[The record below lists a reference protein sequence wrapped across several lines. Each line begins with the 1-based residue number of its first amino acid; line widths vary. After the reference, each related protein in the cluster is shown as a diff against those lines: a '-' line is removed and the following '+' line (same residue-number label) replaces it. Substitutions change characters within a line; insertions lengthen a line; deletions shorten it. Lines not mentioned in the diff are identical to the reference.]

1 MTGESTAAA
10 FWRGRQV
17 VVTGGSGLL
26 GTHVVRRLRTLD
38 CAGVYVARSRDYDL
52 TRQDAA
58 EQLFRDRPAGVV
70 FHLAGYVG
78 GIAANKAAPGDF
90 FYRNLMMGA
99 NVLHQARSAGAAKVV
114 AASTGCGYPE
124 HAPLPIRETDYWNGY
139 PQDES
144 APYSLA
150 KRMLHVQSIAYWRQY
165 RFPIVVTLPGNVYGP
180 HDNFDLEAAH
190 VVPALVRKFVEAADD
205 GLPSVTVWGTGAPQ
219 RDFVFVGD
227 VAQGMIRAA
236 ERCDRPALL
245 NLSAGVGVSIRQV
258 AELLREITGYAGAIT
273 WDRNRP
279 AGQAR
284 RVFDVSRARKEIGFA
299 PATPLRSGLEQ
310 TVQWYRRHR
319 ATARNEA
326 AGYRRPL
333 D

>member
-1 MTGESTAAA
+1 MTAGSSAADY
-10 FWRGRQV
+10 WRGRQV

-26 GTHVVRRLRTLD
+26 GTHLVSRLQTLD

-78 GIAANKAAPGDF
+78 GIGANQAAPGDF

-99 NVLHQARSAGAAKVV
+99 NVLHQAWKAGAAKVV

-124 HAPLPIRETDYWNGY
+124 HAPLPLRESDYWNGY
-139 PQDES
+139 PQEES

-150 KRMLHVQSIAYWRQY
+150 KRMLHVHSLAYWRQH
-165 RFPIVVTLPGNVYGP
+165 RFPIVVALPGNVYGP
-180 HDNFDLEAAH
+180 HDNFDLDAAH

-205 GLPSVTVWGTGAPQ
+205 GQSAVTVWGSGAPQ
-219 RDFVFVGD
+219 RDFVFAGD

-236 ERCDRPALL
+236 ERCHRPALL
-245 NLSAGVGVSIRQV
+245 NLSAGAGVSIRELV
-258 AELLREITGYAGAIT
+258 ELLREITGYRGAIA
-273 WDRNRP
+273 WDRSRP

-284 RVFDVSRARKEIGFA
+284 RVFDVSRARAEIGFSA
-299 PATPLRSGLEQ
+299 TTPLRAGLAL

-319 ATARNEA
+319 AAARNEV
-326 AGYRRPL
+326 AGARGS
-333 D
+333 

>member
-1 MTGESTAAA
+1 MTAGSSAADY
-10 FWRGRQV
+10 WRGRQV

-26 GTHVVRRLRTLD
+26 GTHLVNRLQTLD

-78 GIAANKAAPGDF
+78 GIGANQAAPGDF

-99 NVLHQARSAGAAKVV
+99 NVLHQAWKAGAAKVV

-124 HAPLPIRETDYWNGY
+124 HAPLPLRESDYWNGY
-139 PQDES
+139 PQEES

-150 KRMLHVQSIAYWRQY
+150 KRMLHVHSLAYWRQH
-165 RFPIVVTLPGNVYGP
+165 RFPIVVALPGNVYGP
-180 HDNFDLEAAH
+180 HDNFDLDAAH

-205 GLPSVTVWGTGAPQ
+205 GQPAVTVWGSGAPQ
-219 RDFVFVGD
+219 RDFVFAGD

-236 ERCDRPALL
+236 ERCHRPALL
-245 NLSAGVGVSIRQV
+245 NLSAGAGVSIRELV
-258 AELLREITGYAGAIT
+258 ELLREITGYRGAIA
-273 WDRNRP
+273 WDRSRP

-284 RVFDVSRARKEIGFA
+284 RVFDVSRARAEIGFSA
-299 PATPLRSGLEQ
+299 TTPLRAGLAL

-319 ATARNEA
+319 AAARNEV
-326 AGYRRPL
+326 AGARGS
-333 D
+333 

>member
-1 MTGESTAAA
+1 MTADTGAGD

-26 GTHVVRRLRTLD
+26 GTHVVSRLQTLD

-58 EQLFRDRPAGVV
+58 EQLFHDRPAGVV

-78 GIAANKAAPGDF
+78 GIGANQAAPGDF

-99 NVLHQARSAGAAKVV
+99 NVLHQAWKGGAAKVV

-124 HAPLPIRETDYWNGY
+124 HAPLPLRESDYWNGY
-139 PQDES
+139 PQAES

-150 KRMLHVQSIAYWRQY
+150 KRMLHVHSLAYWRQY
-165 RFPIVVTLPGNVYGP
+165 RFPIVVALPGNVYGP
-180 HDNFDLEAAH
+180 HDNFDLDAAH
-190 VVPALVRKFVEAADD
+190 VVPALVRKFVEAAD
-205 GLPSVTVWGTGAPQ
+205 GGRPAVTVWGSGAPQ
-219 RDFVFVGD
+219 RDFVFAGD

-236 ERCDRPALL
+236 ERCHRPALL
-245 NLSAGVGVSIRQV
+245 NLSAGAGVSIRELV
-258 AELLREITGYAGAIT
+258 ELLREITGYRGAVA
-273 WDRNRP
+273 WDRSRP

-284 RVFDVSRARKEIGFA
+284 RVFDVSLARAEIGFSA
-299 PATPLRSGLEQ
+299 TTPLRAGLAQ
-310 TVQWYRRHR
+310 TVEWYRRHR
-319 ATARNEA
+319 AAARNEVA
-326 AGYRRPL
+326 RAGGS
-333 D
+333 

>member
-1 MTGESTAAA
+1 MKEGSGAAD

-26 GTHVVRRLRTLD
+26 GTHVAGCLQALD
-38 CAGVYVARSRDYDL
+38 CAGVYLVRSRDYDL

-78 GIAANKAAPGDF
+78 GIGANQAAPADF
-90 FYRNLMMGA
+90 FYRNLMMGT
-99 NVLHQARSAGAAKVV
+99 NVLHEAWKAGATKVV
-114 AASTGCGYPE
+114 AAGTGCGYPE
-124 HAPLPIRETDYWNGY
+124 HAPLPIREEDFWNGF

-150 KRMLHVQSIAYWRQY
+150 KRMLHVQSLAYWRQY
-165 RFPIVVTLPGNVYGP
+165 RFPIVVALPGNIYGP

-190 VVPALVRKFVEAADD
+190 VVPALVRKFVAAADD
-205 GLPSVTVWGTGAPQ
+205 ALPSVTVWGSGAPQ

-236 ERCDRPALL
+236 ERYDRPALL
-245 NLSAGVGVSIRQV
+245 NLSSGAETSIREV
-258 AELLREITGYAGAIT
+258 VELLREITGYRGAIV
-273 WDRNRP
+273 WDRSRP

-284 RVFDVSRARKEIGFA
+284 RRFDISRARKELGFS
-299 PATPLRSGLEQ
+299 PRTSLRAGLAH

-319 ATARNEA
+319 ATARNA
-326 AGYRRPL
+326 VPGNRRP
-333 D
+333 

>member
-1 MTGESTAAA
+1 MTADTGAGD

-26 GTHVVRRLRTLD
+26 GTHVVSRLQTLD

-58 EQLFRDRPAGVV
+58 EQLFHDRPAGVV

-78 GIAANKAAPGDF
+78 GIGANQAAPGDF

-99 NVLHQARSAGAAKVV
+99 NVLHQAWKGGAAKVV

-124 HAPLPIRETDYWNGY
+124 HAPLPLRESDYWNGY
-139 PQDES
+139 PQAES

-150 KRMLHVQSIAYWRQY
+150 KRMLHVHSLAYWRQH
-165 RFPIVVTLPGNVYGP
+165 RFPIVVALPGNIYGP
-180 HDNFDLEAAH
+180 HDNFDLDAAH
-190 VVPALVRKFVEAADD
+190 VVPALVRKFVEAAD
-205 GLPSVTVWGTGAPQ
+205 GGRPAVTVWGSGAPQ
-219 RDFVFVGD
+219 RDFVFAGD

-236 ERCDRPALL
+236 ERCHRPALL
-245 NLSAGVGVSIRQV
+245 NLSAGAGVSIRELV
-258 AELLREITGYAGAIT
+258 ELLREITGYRGAVA
-273 WDRNRP
+273 WDRSRP

-284 RVFDVSRARKEIGFA
+284 RVFDVSLARAEIGFSA
-299 PATPLRSGLEQ
+299 TTPLRAGLAQ
-310 TVQWYRRHR
+310 TVEWYRRHR
-319 ATARNEA
+319 ATARNEVA
-326 AGYRRPL
+326 RAGGS
-333 D
+333 

>member
-1 MTGESTAAA
+1 MTAGSSAADY
-10 FWRGRQV
+10 WRGRQV

-26 GTHVVRRLRTLD
+26 GTHLVSRLQTLD

-78 GIAANKAAPGDF
+78 GIGANQAAPGDF

-99 NVLHQARSAGAAKVV
+99 NVLHQAWKAGAAKVV

-124 HAPLPIRETDYWNGY
+124 HAPLPLRESDYWNGY
-139 PQDES
+139 PQEES

-150 KRMLHVQSIAYWRQY
+150 KRMLHVHSLAYWRQH
-165 RFPIVVTLPGNVYGP
+165 RFPIVVALPGNVYGP
-180 HDNFDLEAAH
+180 HDNFDLDAAH

-205 GLPSVTVWGTGAPQ
+205 GQPAVTVWGSGAPQ
-219 RDFVFVGD
+219 RDFVFAGD

-236 ERCDRPALL
+236 ERCHRPALL
-245 NLSAGVGVSIRQV
+245 NLSAGAGVCIRELV
-258 AELLREITGYAGAIT
+258 ELLREITGYRGAIA
-273 WDRNRP
+273 WDRSRP

-284 RVFDVSRARKEIGFA
+284 RVFDVSRARAEIGFSA
-299 PATPLRSGLEQ
+299 TTPLRAGLAL
-310 TVQWYRRHR
+310 TVEWYRRHR
-319 ATARNEA
+319 AAARNEV
-326 AGYRRPL
+326 AGARGS
-333 D
+333 

>member
-1 MTGESTAAA
+1 MKAGSGAGN
-10 FWRGRQV
+10 FWHGRHV

-26 GTHVVRRLRTLD
+26 GTHVVELLAAQD
-38 CAGVYVARSRDYDL
+38 CAAVYVARSRDYDL

-58 EQLFRDRPAGVV
+58 AQLFRDRPASVV

-78 GIAANKAAPGDF
+78 GIGANQAAPADF

-99 NVLHQARSAGAAKVV
+99 NVLHQAWSAGAAKVV

-124 HAPLPIRETDYWNGY
+124 HAPLPLREADYWNGY

-150 KRMLHVQSIAYWRQY
+150 KRMLHAHSLAYWRQY
-165 RFPIVVTLPGNVYGP
+165 RFPIVVALPGNVYGP
-180 HDNFDLEAAH
+180 HDNFDLRAAH

-205 GLPSVTVWGTGAPQ
+205 GLPAVTVWGTGAAQ
-219 RDFVFVGD
+219 RDFVFAGD

-236 ERCDRPALL
+236 ERCRRPALL
-245 NLSAGVGVSIRQV
+245 NLSAGAGVSIREL
-258 AELLREITGYAGAIT
+258 AELLREITGYDGAVT
-273 WDRNRP
+273 WDRSRP

-284 RVFDVSRARKEIGFA
+284 RVFDVSRAREEIGFF
-299 PATPLRSGLEQ
+299 PVTSLRAGLAQ
-310 TVQWYRRHR
+310 TVEWYRRNR
-319 ATARNEA
+319 ATARNEVAGAGA
-326 AGYRRPL
+326 A
-333 D
+333 

>member
-1 MTGESTAAA
+1 MTGKRGAAD

-26 GTHVVRRLRTLD
+26 GTHVVNSLQALD

-58 EQLFRDRPAGVV
+58 EALFRDRPAEVV

-99 NVLHQARSAGAAKVV
+99 NVLHQAWSAGAAKVV

-124 HAPLPIRETDYWNGY
+124 HAPLPIREADYWNGF

-165 RFPIVVTLPGNVYGP
+165 RFPIVVALPGNIYGP

-190 VVPALVRKFVEAADD
+190 VVPALVRKFVEAVDG

-245 NLSAGVGVSIRQV
+245 NLSAGAGVSIREV
-258 AELLREITGYAGAIT
+258 VELLREITGYTGAIAY
-273 WDRNRP
+273 DRNRP

-284 RVFDVSRARKEIGFA
+284 RVFDISQARKEIGFS
-299 PATPLRSGLEQ
+299 PATPLRAGLTQ

-319 ATARNEA
+319 ATARNRHENN
-326 AGYRRPL
+326 G
-333 D
+333 